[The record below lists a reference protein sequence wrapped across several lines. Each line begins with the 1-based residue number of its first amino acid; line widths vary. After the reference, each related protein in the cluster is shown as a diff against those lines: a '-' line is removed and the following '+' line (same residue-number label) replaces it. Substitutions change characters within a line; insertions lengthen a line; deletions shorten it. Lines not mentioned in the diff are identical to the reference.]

1 MSQSVDRLKELLF
14 ESETRALSDVQER
27 LSKSEAERA
36 AAERDRQLFAE
47 RLETVFARAGT
58 EQRFQTAVATV
69 LDGAL
74 RHAESERHAELS
86 SAMAPLVVR
95 TIRAEIVNSRDEMVE
110 ALYPITGRMVKAYV
124 ASAISDL
131 AAQINRRVESNA
143 VMLRLR
149 SLVSGKS
156 VAELALA
163 DSGWPRVEE
172 LYLIRRG
179 TGELLGNWPQSAGS
193 DHEHAMSG
201 VLAAINEFAS
211 DAFGEKGTALRHI
224 DIGQSRI
231 YLRASPLYLLAARCS
246 GVAPASAEHMIDD
259 AFLSSIEHV
268 QDATKAQSPPAYR
281 PLLMG
286 LSDRLSSGFD
296 AAAAS
301 QRTSQVSPFLV
312 LLSILGLLIAGTAAW
327 IGLDR
332 YLVLRAQAAAEAA
345 ISETPDTKGY
355 LIDVDVAS
363 FGRRVAVTGLTQD
376 DRVKANILERLHE
389 TLPGTTIVDRLT
401 PLPGAHGEIGPAIE
415 NAAVVGSLLNA
426 TQRLQSAA
434 ADLPAISD
442 LAETT
447 AQKTLLRTSTAALT
461 DALQRLQEPAIR
473 RSRDDQYRLSQEL
486 RQVASSLATL
496 VAGNRV
502 ASDNAPSPAP
512 KSLVEA
518 ARRLDLA
525 AEQLATVTAALLQ
538 ASAARSTVPK
548 PPPSI
553 VRAPDITAFERL
565 AVWVR
570 SHAVFF
576 SDDLAYRDEERV
588 NATLDDLARL
598 MRDTEALVRVVGYT
612 DAKGSS
618 DRNTALSGNRARKVH
633 DALVARGVPAARL
646 VVVGRQDANQITAQ
660 IGDTSS
666 NRRVEFE
673 LGFDGEGA
681 P

>member
-14 ESETRALSDVQER
+14 ETETRALSEVQQR
-27 LSKSEAERA
+27 LSKSEAERE
-36 AAERDRQLFAE
+36 AAERDRQLFAD

-58 EQRFQTAVATV
+58 EERFQTAVATV

-74 RHAESERHAELS
+74 RHAENERHAELS

-110 ALYPITGRMVKAYV
+110 ALYPITGRLVKAYV

-131 AAQINRRVESNA
+131 AAEINRRVEGNA

-149 SLVSGKS
+149 SLLSGKS
-156 VAELALA
+156 VAQLALA
-163 DSGWPRVEE
+163 DSGCPRVEE
-172 LYLIRRG
+172 LYIIRRG
-179 TGELLGNWPQSAGS
+179 TGELLGSWPQSADGNQ
-193 DHEHAMSG
+193 DHAMSG

-211 DAFGEKGTALRHI
+211 DAFGENGTALRQI
-224 DIGQSRI
+224 DLGPSRI

-246 GVAPASAEHMIDD
+246 GVAPASTEQMIDD

-268 QDATKAQSPPAYR
+268 HDAAKAQARPSYP
-281 PLLMG
+281 PLLMA

-301 QRTSQVSPFLV
+301 QRTKQVSPFLV
-312 LLSILGLLIAGTAAW
+312 LLSVLGLLLAGTAAW
-327 IGLDR
+327 VGLDR
-332 YLVLRAQAAAEAA
+332 YLVSRTHATAQAAIA
-345 ISETPDTKGY
+345 ETPDTKGY

-376 DRVKANILERLHE
+376 DRVKTNILERLRQ
-389 TLPGTTIVDRLT
+389 TLPSTTIIDRLT

-415 NAAVVGSLLNA
+415 NAAVAGSLLNA
-426 TQRLQSAA
+426 TQRLQRAA

-442 LAETT
+442 LAETS
-447 AQKTLLRTSTAALT
+447 AQKALLSKSTAALT
-461 DALQRLQEPAIR
+461 DALRRLQNPAVH
-473 RSRDDQYRLSQEL
+473 RSRDDQHRLSQEL

-496 VAGNRV
+496 VAGTR
-502 ASDNAPSPAP
+502 AATDNADTTAP
-512 KSLVEA
+512 RSLAEA

-538 ASAARSTVPK
+538 ASAARSTVPTPA
-548 PPPSI
+548 PPI

-576 SDDLAYRDEERV
+576 SDDLTYRDEQRA
-588 NATLDDLARL
+588 NDTLNELAGL
-598 MRDTEALVRVVGYT
+598 MRETEALVRVVGYT
-612 DAKGSS
+612 DAKGTT
-618 DRNTALSGNRARKVH
+618 DRNTALSGNRARRVH
-633 DALVARGVPAARL
+633 DVLVSLGVPPSRL
-646 VVVGRQDANQITAQ
+646 VVVGRQDANQISAEV
-660 IGDTSS
+660 GGASF